1 MSESGANGLVGD
13 YKRLL
18 QAVCDNRPSGTRGR
32 LAAALGTNRSFVT
45 QLVNPSYAMPIPA
58 QHLETIFEVC
68 HFSASEREA
77 FLNAYNRAHPGR
89 HETDRGNARTR
100 IVSVRVPDLGH
111 AHRNRVIENMLT
123 EYARQLVRLVATLE
137 D

>member
-1 MSESGANGLVGD
+1 MNDAVRGETVAD

-18 QAVCDNRPSGTRGR
+18 QTVCDNRPSGTRGR
-32 LAAALGTNRSFVT
+32 LAVALGTNRSFVS

-123 EYARQLVRLVATLE
+123 E
-137 D
+137 